1 MNDAVT
7 IIIVG
12 ARAVLD
18 FEHKD
23 IFPSV
28 RNITDRVLKQSIQKV
43 DGGER
48 PLLRELYD
56 HVVRK

>member
-18 FEHKD
+18 FKHKD

-28 RNITDRVLKQSIQKV
+28 KNIADEVIRLSI
-43 DGGER
+43 
-48 PLLRELYD
+48 
-56 HVVRK
+56 